1 MNENRQKKRKK
12 KETND
17 KFWKLGEKKNNDK
30 SKRLMRLMD
39 SENYKKKK
47 LNEKHESIV
56 LVRSRL
62 GCNKKKMMYINLKSI
77 LNEYYL
83 D

>member
-62 GCNKKKMMYINLKSI
+62 GCNKKKNDVY
-77 LNEYYL
+77 
-83 D
+83 